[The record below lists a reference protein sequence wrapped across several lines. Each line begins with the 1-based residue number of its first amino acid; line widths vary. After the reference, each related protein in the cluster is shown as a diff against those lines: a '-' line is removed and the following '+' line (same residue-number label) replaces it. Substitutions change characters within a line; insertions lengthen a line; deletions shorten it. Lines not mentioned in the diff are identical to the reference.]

1 MEPEALH
8 GGGALADGHFEEGH
22 TAGAQQGR
30 TADFRDDAGG
40 FAWLELG
47 ERAGIQPV
55 FVAKGK
61 MEEEIFD
68 GEDGLLGQSPGDSGA
83 NALDELDRSFEREHG
98 KTRVYG
104 LRFTG

>member
-1 MEPEALH
+1 MEVVPWPTVISKRGIRRVRSRA
-8 GGGALADGHFEEGH
+8 APRTSAMTLAVSPGW
-22 TAGAQQGR
+22 R
-30 TADFRDDAGG
+30 
-40 FAWLELG
+40 LG

-83 NALDELDRSFEREHG
+83 MPLTNWTGVSSVSTERLG
-98 KTRVYG
+98 YTGYG
-104 LRFTG
+104 LRDRSQ